1 MDSVK
6 RILPCLF
13 AVALLGAACGGDSP
27 NENGA
32 ASSAEGSDASSTSDG
47 DANASS
53 GTDEAPTDE
62 GQEPTAGPAS
72 DGAGGDWPLSFSGE
86 LVDGSQFDS
95 GDYAGQ
101 DLVLWFW
108 APW

>member
-1 MDSVK
+1 MEPVK

-13 AVALLGAACGGDSP
+13 AVALFGAACGGDPSS
-27 NENGA
+27 ET
-32 ASSAEGSDASSTSDG
+32 SAESTDASESDSST
-47 DANASS
+47 DATST
-53 GTDEAPTDE
+53 GETDAVPAAE
-62 GQEPTAGPAS
+62 GQAPADDPAS
-72 DGAGGDWPLSFSGE
+72 DGAGVDWPLSFSGE